1 MERDWPEEM
10 EPEEELSDVD
20 DVVFGLMHID
30 GRKKAMTILR
40 DAIIRLAR
48 GDDVSPEMRECI
60 AGVLECEQVQLTP
73 APEYVLSIG
82 RDAVIAAELED
93 QLRELGKAEAAYQ
106 AAADIFGVTPR
117 SIQRGGTS
125 SSIWLRTTPTP
136 NRCRDTESRSVSC
149 DFDCK

>member
-1 MERDWPEEM
+1 MERDWLEEM
-10 EPEEELSDVD
+10 EPEEELSD
-20 DVVFGLMHID
+20 FNIGLMYID

-82 RDAVIAAELED
+82 RDAVIAAEFED
-93 QLRELGKAEAAYQ
+93 QLRELGKATAAYQ

-117 SIQRGGTS
+117 SIERAVRRDKLVNGAN
-125 SSIWLRTTPTP
+125 TTPNP
-136 NRCRDTESRSVSC
+136 NRCRDTESRSMSC